1 MFKTQM
7 EEMKVSSANATPLD
21 VSMLKGVSE
30 IEPWGIFEQ
39 TAWSYV
45 KTMVEEEV
53 RSQHCPR
60 SVGTSQADAEKR
72 EIGIAEAR
80 ALFLPEPEG
89 EEGDGAG
96 HHREQQQ
103 SARLFHD
110 FHQRRNG
117 DSDGF
122 FASQAAEYAKHSVD
136 PRGMEWRKR

>member
-1 MFKTQM
+1 
-7 EEMKVSSANATPLD
+7 MKVSSANATPLD

-53 RSQHCPR
+53 RSQYCPR

-103 SARLFHD
+103 PA
-110 FHQRRNG
+110 
-117 DSDGF
+117 
-122 FASQAAEYAKHSVD
+122 
-136 PRGMEWRKR
+136 

>member
-1 MFKTQM
+1 MGHIR
-7 EEMKVSSANATPLD
+7 ANR
-21 VSMLKGVSE
+21 
-30 IEPWGIFEQ
+30 
-39 TAWSYV
+39 
-45 KTMVEEEV
+45 VELRENHGGG
-53 RSQHCPR
+53 RGLIAHCLR
-60 SVGTSQADAEKR
+60 LVGTSQADAEKR

-89 EEGDGAG
+89 EEGDGSG

-103 SARLFHD
+103 PARLFHD